1 MMNKNYDDVFEG
13 AKVAYMAYF
22 SYVKTVIDK
31 FGEEEAL
38 NLMTVS
44 DTARGTKA
52 GREIRGGNPP
62 FSLEKT
68 RDTIIEMAKGIGG
81 IDTIIEQDDRH
92 VCTLTALGKCPVY
105 DAAHDIGI
113 SDEMIEKLCRAS
125 SLAFLDSV
133 VQALNPEFC
142 YKVRDF
148 HDSEQGGCTE
158 EITYK

>member
-1 MMNKNYDDVFEG
+1 MMSKNYDDVFDG

-22 SYVKTVIDK
+22 SYVRTVIDK
-31 FGEEEAL
+31 LGEEEAL
-38 NLMTVS
+38 KIMTIS

-52 GREIRGGNPP
+52 GQDIRGDQPP

-68 RDTIIEMAKGIGG
+68 RDTIIDMAKGIGG
-81 IDTIIEQDDRH
+81 IDTIIEQDDKH

-105 DAAHDIGI
+105 EAGHDIGLR
-113 SDEMIEKLCRAS
+113 DELIEKICRAS

-133 VQALNPEFC
+133 VQAFNPDLC
-142 YKVRDF
+142 YQVCAFRDM
-148 HDSEQGGCTE
+148 QKGGCIE